1 MKCMT
6 VPKAAGSAPP
16 QQIRFCRAPDG
27 VRIAYA
33 VHGSGP
39 PLVIS
44 TCWLSHLQHDWESP
58 VWRHFLA
65 FLGEIATVV
74 RFDERGFGLSER
86 EVDDFT
92 LEARIGDLEAVADA
106 AGFDR
111 FTLMAMA
118 QGGPVAISYAH
129 RHPERVDRIAFYGSS
144 ASVLPDPTPD
154 ELERSRVFDDM
165 VRVGWA
171 RPESTFRRV
180 FTTLMIP
187 RGGEREMRWLDEL
200 QRNAVAPET
209 LVKARAGRR
218 SADVRH
224 LLPEIGVPALILH
237 SRHDQMA
244 EFDKSVEMA
253 AGLPDSRFVPLESEN
268 HIVLEGEPAWEVF
281 RRELR
286 AFHPTAGVARQHP
299 SVQGDAVDA
308 LSAREV
314 EVLALAAAG
323 HDNDAIATELF
334 LSVRTVE
341 RHLQNVYA
349 KLGVCG
355 RSARAAAVGRWYA
368 SSRG

>member
-1 MKCMT
+1 M
-6 VPKAAGSAPP
+6 V
-16 QQIRFCRAPDG
+16 
-27 VRIAYA
+27 
-33 VHGSGP
+33 
-39 PLVIS
+39 
-44 TCWLSHLQHDWESP
+44 
-58 VWRHFLA
+58 
-65 FLGEIATVV
+65 
-74 RFDERGFGLSER
+74 
-86 EVDDFT
+86 
-92 LEARIGDLEAVADA
+92 DA
-106 AGFDR
+106 AGFER

-187 RGGEREMRWLDEL
+187 RGGETEMRWLDDL
-200 QRNAVAPET
+200 QRNAVTPET
-209 LVKARAGRR
+209 LIKARAGRR

-244 EFDKSVEMA
+244 AFDKSVEMA
-253 AGLPDSRFVPLESEN
+253 AGLPDSRLVPLESEN
-268 HIVLEGEPAWEVF
+268 HIVLDGEPAWDVF
-281 RRELR
+281 QRELR
-286 AFHPTAGVARQHP
+286 AFHPRATAPPPDASGHPVGV
-299 SVQGDAVDA
+299 
-308 LSAREV
+308 LSARET

-323 HDNDAIATELF
+323 HDNDAIAAELF

-355 RSARAAAVGRWYA
+355 RSARAAAVGRWFA
-368 SSRG
+368 AARE